1 MITFTPAWASARLT
15 SYLSCYERLL
25 TGKLENYVPYSKGTA
40 SDDCYASIEVLR
52 VDFLRSNDF
61 AEYCLHVDCAI

>member
-15 SYLSCYERLL
+15 SYLSYYERLL
-25 TGKLENYVPYSKGTA
+25 TGELVKYVPYSKGAA
-40 SDDCYASIEVLR
+40 SDDCYTSIEVLR

-61 AEYCLHVDCAI
+61 AEYCLHVDRAI